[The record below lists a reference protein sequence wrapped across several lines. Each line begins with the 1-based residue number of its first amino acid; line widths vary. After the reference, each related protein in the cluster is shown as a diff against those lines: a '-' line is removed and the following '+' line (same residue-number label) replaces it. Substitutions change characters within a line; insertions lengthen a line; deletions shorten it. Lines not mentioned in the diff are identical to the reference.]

1 MERRFEHE
9 LESLKTTLIRM
20 GSIAEESF
28 KLSVT
33 AFLSEDIQLAQRI
46 VDSDGRI
53 NALEIEIDNSVMD
66 MLALQQPV
74 ASDLRL
80 ILSAQKISN
89 DLERIGDHAVNI
101 AQSALTIAKTKP
113 KEPLLEIPKM
123 SEIAGSMLRDVLD
136 SFIHLSP
143 ELARSVLERDHL
155 IDELNRS
162 MTSEVIVLLQ
172 KDRKLIE
179 GGLELIRVS
188 RNLERIGDLATNIAE
203 DVIFLTQARI
213 IKHNVEDKLP

>member
-28 KLSVT
+28 RLSVQ
-33 AFLSEDIQLAQRI
+33 AFMTEDVQLAQQI
-46 VDSDGRI
+46 VVSDSRI
-53 NALEIEIDNSVMD
+53 NALEIEIDNSVLD
-66 MLALQQPV
+66 ILALQQPV

-101 AQSALTIAKTKP
+101 AESALTIAKTKP
-113 KEPLLEIPKM
+113 KEPMLEIPKM

-143 ELARSVLERDHL
+143 ELARSVLERDDL

-162 MTSEVIVLLQ
+162 MTTEVIVLLQ

-188 RNLERIGDLATNIAE
+188 RNLERIGDLTTNIAE

-213 IKHNVEDKLP
+213 VKHNVEEKHI

>member
-28 KLSVT
+28 KLSVA
-33 AFLSEDIQLAQRI
+33 AFLSEDMQLAQRI
-46 VDSDGRI
+46 IDSDVRI
-53 NALEIEIDNSVMD
+53 NALEIEIDNTVMD
-66 MLALQQPV
+66 ILALHQPV

-80 ILSAQKISN
+80 ILSAQKICN

-101 AQSALTIAKTKP
+101 AQSALAIAKTKP

-143 ELARSVLERDHL
+143 ELARSVLERDDL

-188 RNLERIGDLATNIAE
+188 SNLERIGDLATNIAE

>member
-1 MERRFEHE
+1 MERRFEQE

-28 KLSVT
+28 RLSVK
-33 AFLSEDIQLAQRI
+33 AFLAEDVELARTTI
-46 VDSDGRI
+46 DADVRI
-53 NALEIEIDNSVMD
+53 NELEIEIDNAVLD
-66 MLALQQPV
+66 ILALQQPV
-74 ASDLRL
+74 AGDLRL

-101 AQSALTIAKTKP
+101 AEGALNIAKTKP

-123 SEIAGSMLRDVLD
+123 AEIAGSMLRDVLD

-143 ELARSVLERDHL
+143 ELARSVLERDDL

-213 IKHNVEDKLP
+213 VKHNIEAQPT